1 MIESDLQPDTP
12 VVYLTHLHSQAAWV
26 SGTFEHLLVPGRIRL
41 DASVVVTPSDMRAL
55 EEDHHRGAVEAR
67 DVYAVT
73 DKLLWGELG
82 RLSALRALEKSP
94 DHPLRK
100 QHISQ
105 ILDSLESIAENYL
118 AIR

>member
-1 MIESDLQPDTP
+1 MVESDIQHDTP
-12 VVYLTHLHSQAAWV
+12 VVYLTHLHSQVSWV
-26 SGTFEHLLVPGRIRL
+26 SGRFERFLVSGWIRQG
-41 DASVVVTPSDMRAL
+41 SNVIVTPSDIRAL
-55 EEDHHRGAVEAR
+55 EENHHRGAVVAR

-73 DKLLWGELG
+73 EKLLWGDLN
-82 RLSALRALEKSP
+82 RIAALRVLEKSP
-94 DHPLRK
+94 AHTLRK